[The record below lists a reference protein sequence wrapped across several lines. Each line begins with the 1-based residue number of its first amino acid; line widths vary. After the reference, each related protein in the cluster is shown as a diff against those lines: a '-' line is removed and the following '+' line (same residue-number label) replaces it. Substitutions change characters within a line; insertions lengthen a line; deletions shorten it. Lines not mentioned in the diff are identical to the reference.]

1 MASPQPRATLDDV
14 RAILLSFSLLFERK
28 RLLGPRQVLMTLMV
42 MIHGDC
48 GYRRGLSQVSE
59 MMGVE
64 FGWEKVPPRAGSFT
78 KARYKLTPAKMLEM
92 YQTALQST
100 SAIAARN
107 RWLWRGYRLV
117 AADGSR
123 FLLSA
128 ADALIDAYMRP
139 LVTNGEAYQ
148 PQLLQVTLWD
158 VGACQPISWRQRPC
172 RGKGNGERAILLEQ
186 LDQLGPKDLVLLDRG
201 YPSRRIIFELIARE
215 ITFVIRMTAG
225 KRCDF
230 AEVAAFMA
238 VDAEDATMNFTY
250 NDSDSTEILE
260 EQLRLVRDVDED
272 GSGCVLVTNLM
283 DDAVFTS
290 DDILQVYRRRWG
302 IETAFKDMKMRY
314 EIEGF
319 HGTTPQLVEQ
329 EIIALMFLLL
339 IESLVEEAALATL
352 PKDDQGHGDQDRPQ
366 RCNRAALGDRIPN
379 LLNLA
384 VRSKRPTILWQA
396 YIRGLH
402 ATAMDREQV
411 RRPDRNRVRR
421 CLSQYGRWR
430 CCRPKYRDENAA

>member
-1 MASPQPRATLDDV
+1 MASPQLRATLDDV
-14 RAILLSFSLLFERK
+14 QAILFSFALHFDRK
-28 RLLGPRQVLMTLMV
+28 RLLGPRQILMTLMF
-42 MIHGDC
+42 MIHGEC
-48 GYRRGLSQVSE
+48 GYRRGLAKVSE

-64 FGWEKVPPRAGSFT
+64 FGWKKVPPRAGSFT
-78 KARYKLTPAKMLEM
+78 KARYKLAPAEMLAM
-92 YQTALQST
+92 YQLALHSS

-123 FLLSA
+123 FLLPA
-128 ADALIDAYMRP
+128 AEELIAAFQRP
-139 LVTNGEAYQ
+139 RVTGGEAYQ
-148 PQLLQVTLWD
+148 PQMLQVTLWD
-158 VGACQPISWRQRPC
+158 VGACQPISWKQRPC

-186 LDQLGPKDLVLLDRG
+186 IDQLGTKDLLLLDRG
-201 YPSRRIIFELIARE
+201 FPSRRILFELMARD
-215 ITFVIRMTAG
+215 IPFVIRMTAG

-238 VDAEDATMNFTY
+238 IDADDAQVEFTCRDSDATGP
-250 NDSDSTEILE
+250 LV
-260 EQLRLVRDVDED
+260 QRLRLVRDVDED

-283 DDAVFTS
+283 DETAFTT
-290 DDILQVYRRRWG
+290 DDLIQVYRRRWG
-302 IETAFKDMKMRY
+302 IETAFKDMKTRY

-319 HGTTPQLVEQ
+319 HGMTPQLVEQ

-339 IESLVEEAALATL
+339 IESLVEEAALASL
-352 PKDDQGHGDQDRPQ
+352 PRRDRGNGDQDRPR

-379 LLNLA
+379 LLNMA
-384 VRSKRPTILWQA
+384 IRQKRSRLLWQA
-396 YIRGLH
+396 YVRGLH

-411 RRPDRNRVRR
+411 RRPDRNRPRQ

-430 CCRPKYRDENAA
+430 CWRPKADCAEAA

>member
-14 RAILLSFSLLFERK
+14 QAILFSFSLQFDRM
-28 RLLGPRQVLMTLMV
+28 RLLGPRQILVTLMV
-42 MIHGDC
+42 MIHGEC
-48 GYRRGLSQVSE
+48 GYRRGLAKVSE

-64 FGWEKVPPRAGSFT
+64 FGWKKVPPRAGSFT
-78 KARYKLTPAKMLEM
+78 KARYKLAPAEMLAM
-92 YQTALQST
+92 YQSALQSS

-123 FLLSA
+123 LLMPA
-128 ADALIDAYMRP
+128 ADELIAAFQRP
-139 LVTNGEAYQ
+139 RVAGGEAYQ
-148 PQLLQVTLWD
+148 PQMLQVTLWD

-186 LDQLGPKDLVLLDRG
+186 IDQLGTKDLLLLDRG
-201 YPSRRIIFELIARE
+201 FPSRRILFELMARN
-215 ITFVIRMTAG
+215 IPFVIRMTAG

-238 VDAEDATMNFTY
+238 VDADDAQVDFAY
-250 NDSDSTEILE
+250 RDNDAADVLVER
-260 EQLRLVRDVDED
+260 LRLVREEDEG

-283 DDAVFTS
+283 DGTAFTA
-290 DDILQVYRRRWG
+290 DDLIQVYRRRWG
-302 IETAFKDMKMRY
+302 IETAFKDMKIRY

-319 HGTTPQLVEQ
+319 HGMTPQLVEQ

-339 IESLVEEAALATL
+339 IESLVEEAALASL
-352 PKDDQGHGDQDRPQ
+352 PRRDQGNGDQDRPR

-379 LLNLA
+379 LLNMA
-384 VRSKRPTILWQA
+384 IRPVRARLLWQA
-396 YIRGLH
+396 YVRGLH

-411 RRPDRNRVRR
+411 RRPDRNRPRQ

-430 CCRPKYRDENAA
+430 CWRAKANSAEAA